1 MSLENPEKNRLRDII
16 AKKSLLTSGNFT
28 LASGHKSNT
37 FFDMK
42 KTMLDPEG
50 ATLLTDT
57 LWKEIKNHKLD
68 CIGGLEMGAVPI
80 VSQLSLRSYPEKP
93 VPSFFVRKKAKGHG
107 TDQKVDGY
115 LHAGNTAIVFEDVT
129 TTGGSALQAVEAVR
143 KNGAFVETVIT
154 VVDRL
159 AGAEHTLSAEGL
171 TLISLFTMNDFDLGT
186 H

>member
-1 MSLENPEKNRLRDII
+1 MSSENPEKDRLRDII

-28 LASGHKSNT
+28 LASGHTSNT

-57 LWKEIKNHKLD
+57 LWKELKNHKLD

-80 VSQLSLRSYPEKP
+80 VAQLSLRSYPEKP
-93 VPSFFVRKKAKGHG
+93 IPSFFVRKKAKGHG

-115 LHAGNTAIVFEDVT
+115 LREGNTAIVFEDVPPRA
-129 TTGGSALQAVEAVR
+129 ALLCKQ
-143 KNGAFVETVIT
+143 
-154 VVDRL
+154 
-159 AGAEHTLSAEGL
+159 
-171 TLISLFTMNDFDLGT
+171 
-186 H
+186 